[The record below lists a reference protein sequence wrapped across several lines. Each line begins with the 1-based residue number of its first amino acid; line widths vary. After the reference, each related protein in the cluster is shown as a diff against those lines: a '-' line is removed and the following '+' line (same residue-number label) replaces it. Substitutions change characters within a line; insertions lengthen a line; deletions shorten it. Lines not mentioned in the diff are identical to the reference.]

1 MIGGL
6 RSIGFTVCNLSASVV
21 FAVAMIPTLLLPRRA
36 MPIVGRAWA
45 ALVNRLVRSII
56 GSTIEYRGR
65 ENLPDGAALVAAK
78 HQSAWETSALLGILP
93 DVCFVLKKELHLIP
107 VFGWYA
113 MKNKQI
119 AVDRGAGARALKS
132 LLRGARAAADAGR
145 QIVIFPEGTRV
156 PPGESRDYQPGV
168 AALYKALDL
177 PVVPV
182 ALNSG
187 VAWGRRRFIKRPSP
201 IIVEFGEPIPPG
213 LERADFM
220 ARLYAAIEPA
230 TRRLEAEAWAAL
242 DAKSYR
248 RDPSDGA

>member
-1 MIGGL
+1 MIGWL
-6 RSIGFTVCNLSASVV
+6 RSIGFTICNLSATVV
-21 FAVAMIPTLLLPRRA
+21 LALAMIPTLLLPRRA
-36 MPIVGRAWA
+36 MPTVGRVWA
-45 ALVNRLVRSII
+45 AMVNGLVRGVI
-56 GSTIEYRGR
+56 GSTIEYRGT
-65 ENLPDGAALVAAK
+65 EYMPTDAALVAVK

-93 DVCFVLKKELHLIP
+93 DACFILKNELQLIP
-107 VFGWYA
+107 VFGWYL
-113 MKNKQI
+113 MKNKQV
-119 AVDRGAGARALKS
+119 AVDRGAGAKALKS

-156 PPGESRDYQPGV
+156 PPGESRAYQPGV

-213 LERADFM
+213 LERKDFM
-220 ARLYAAIEPA
+220 DRLRAAIEPA

-242 DAKSYR
+242 EPKSCR